1 MGRRPPGINPM
12 EEIMDKTSETLAE
25 DVVVPLHAEDVIVA
39 RRSVAGDTI
48 RVRTVTREREHLIN
62 ETVTHETVAVERVPI
77 GRYVEAVPGIREEE
91 ETIIVPVVEEVIFVE
106 KKLFLKEE
114 VHLRRAR
121 RSEPFQQSVML
132 REQEPSSPA
141 SERMIRKLLVR
152 SAVTATQ
159 TPSSPRRSSN
169 GP

>member
-1 MGRRPPGINPM
+1 M

-62 ETVTHETVAVERVPI
+62 ETVTHGTVAVERVQI
-77 GRYVEAVPGIREEE
+77 GRYVDTVPEIREEE

-121 RSEPFQQSVML
+121 RSEPFQESVTL
-132 REQEPSSPA
+132 REQAAVITRVGANDQEAPSSEA
-141 SERMIRKLLVR
+141 
-152 SAVTATQ
+152 
-159 TPSSPRRSSN
+159 PSQSRDA
-169 GP
+169 